1 MMQGRNKKKVELMW
15 FVESG
20 LSLLGKNMVC
30 SLLVNF
36 ITVPYK
42 IKALERNEIEINETF
57 TDSTVQKKYRF
68 NAVLD
73 QDAS

>member
-1 MMQGRNKKKVELMW
+1 MICRVRPQLIGEKYG
-15 FVESG
+15 F
-20 LSLLGKNMVC
+20 

-36 ITVPYK
+36 IPVPYK